1 MRFAKTATIA
11 AILGL
16 TVTPAQAGPK
26 GGATTHGPVSKTSS
40 PKTSVTKAP
49 KAPKVEH
56 ATIAKVAKT
65 AKVTGAPQSSK
76 ATKAPKAGKTTTT
89 TAASSTTASTTA
101 PAATVVAPTT
111 VDFTAGPVGE
121 KLARNTA
128 LRTKV
133 ESRLTAAGYTGTV
146 YQAAYGFKNQGQF
159 IAATNVS
166 RNLGVPFEQLKLQ
179 MTGLSVS
186 PTGTVLRA
194 NRAPDGTITMVDPS
208 KVTNAAP
215 TSSLGQAI
223 QTVKSGV
230 NATAAAETAT
240 TQANTEIATTSTT
253 ASR

>member
-1 MRFAKTATIA
+1 MLFSIPRN
-11 AILGL
+11 
-16 TVTPAQAGPK
+16 Q
-26 GGATTHGPVSKTSS
+26 
-40 PKTSVTKAP
+40 SVTKAP
-49 KAPKVEH
+49 KAPKVQK
-56 ATIAKVAKT
+56 TTTTKVAKT
-65 AKVTGAPQSSK
+65 SKVTGAPQSAK
-76 ATKAPKAGKTTTT
+76 ASKAPKAGKAATK
-89 TAASSTTASTTA
+89 TAASSTTSLTTST
-101 PAATVVAPTT
+101 ATTPSTLVAPTT
-111 VDFTAGPVGE
+111 VDFTQGSVAE
-121 KLARNTA
+121 KLAKNSA

-133 ESRLTAAGYTGTV
+133 ETRLTAAGYTGSV

-194 NRAPDGTITMVDPS
+194 NRAPDGTITMIDPS

>member
-26 GGATTHGPVSKTSS
+26 GAATPHVPASKTSS

-56 ATIAKVAKT
+56 ATSPKPPKT
-65 AKVTGAPQSSK
+65 
-76 ATKAPKAGKTTTT
+76 PKAGKVATT
-89 TAASSTTASTTA
+89 TAASSTTTSTTA
-101 PAATVVAPTT
+101 PGGTVVAPTAI
-111 VDFTAGPVGE
+111 DFTAGPVGA
-121 KLARNTA
+121 KLAKNTA

-133 ESRLTAAGYTGTV
+133 ESRLAAAGYSGTV

-166 RNLGVPFEQLKLQ
+166 RNLGVPFDQLKLQ

-186 PTGTVLRA
+186 PTGTVLKA
-194 NRAPDGTITMVDPS
+194 NLAPDGTITMVDPS
-208 KVTNAAP
+208 NVTNAAP
-215 TSSLGQAI
+215 TKSLGQAI
-223 QTVKSGV
+223 QTVKTGV

-240 TQANTEIATTSTT
+240 TQANTEIATTSST
-253 ASR
+253 AAR

>member
-26 GGATTHGPVSKTSS
+26 GGAATHVPVSKTSS
-40 PKTSVTKAP
+40 PKTSATKAP
-49 KAPKVEH
+49 KAPKVDH
-56 ATIAKVAKT
+56 TTTTKVAKT
-65 AKVTGAPQSSK
+65 AKVTGAPQSAK
-76 ATKAPKAGKTTTT
+76 ATKAPKAGKTATTPAASTTT
-89 TAASSTTASTTA
+89 STTA

-111 VDFTAGPVGE
+111 VDFTSGAVAE
-121 KLARNTA
+121 KLAKNSA
-128 LRTKV
+128 LRSKV
-133 ESRLTAAGYTGTV
+133 ESRLTAAGYTGSV

-186 PTGTVLRA
+186 PTGTVLKA

-208 KVTNAAP
+208 MVTNPAP
-215 TSSLGQAI
+215 TRSLGQAI
-223 QTVKSGV
+223 QTVKADV
-230 NATAAAETAT
+230 NATAAADTAT